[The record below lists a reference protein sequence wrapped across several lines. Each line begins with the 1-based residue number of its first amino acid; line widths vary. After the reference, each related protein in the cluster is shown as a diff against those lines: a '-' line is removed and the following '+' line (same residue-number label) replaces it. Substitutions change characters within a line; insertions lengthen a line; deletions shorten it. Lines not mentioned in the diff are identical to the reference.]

1 MGGRGSVSSIGGRP
15 VSKMGAKIFYNAAKK
30 SEALRTSET
39 VKKDNKLEK
48 AAQSGKID
56 FIDKIDGVKEA
67 TRVKNYYSDRVS
79 KLQRKIAKLGSAEEL
94 YKNQKLAREYKNILT
109 ANNKAADKMH
119 EFSHREEKG
128 NTNIHDVSRTTT
140 TYDRARKR
148 RMSNFDSWFYGSK
161 SK

>member
-1 MGGRGSVSSIGGRP
+1 MQQ
-15 VSKMGAKIFYNAAKK
+15 KK

-39 VKKDNKLEK
+39 VKKDNKLER

-79 KLQRKIAKLGSAEEL
+79 ELQRKIAKLGSAEEL
-94 YKNQKLAREYKNILT
+94 Y
-109 ANNKAADKMH
+109 NN
-119 EFSHREEKG
+119 HREEKG

>member
-1 MGGRGSVSSIGGRP
+1 
-15 VSKMGAKIFYNAAKK
+15 
-30 SEALRTSET
+30 
-39 VKKDNKLEK
+39 
-48 AAQSGKID
+48 
-56 FIDKIDGVKEA
+56 
-67 TRVKNYYSDRVS
+67 
-79 KLQRKIAKLGSAEEL
+79 
-94 YKNQKLAREYKNILT
+94 
-109 ANNKAADKMH
+109 MH